1 MNVEGFNNVVVDC
14 NNGGYGD
21 DNLVSVEDEELKGP
35 PTDTLSSLEMDHYAT
50 NEVLLQ
56 LNAEISTASLI

>member
-21 DNLVSVEDEELKGP
+21 DNLVSVEDEELKVP
-35 PTDTLSSLEMDHYAT
+35 PTDTLSSLEMDH
-50 NEVLLQ
+50 EVHLQ
-56 LNAEISTASLI
+56 LNAGISTASLL

>member
-35 PTDTLSSLEMDHYAT
+35 PTDTLSSLELDCYET
-50 NEVLLQ
+50 NEMHLQ
-56 LNAEISTASLI
+56 MNGETPTASLI